1 VSGRRDEEG
10 NAIAAELRDLGV
22 QAEFVRADVRHEDD
36 VRSLVDRTVARFGR
50 LDVVPSSQ

>member
-22 QAEFVRADVRHEDD
+22 QAEFVRADVRHEDY

>member
-1 VSGRRDEEG
+1 MSGRRDEEG

-22 QAEFVRADVRHEDD
+22 QAEFVRADVRHEDY